1 MLGKSEK
8 EDADLM
14 YLSSLAKSEAT
25 HWQWIKQGLN
35 VSIIGMLTFM
45 NLAMGSHSKPSIIG
59 IKLCGFWYWF
69 IQFIFIVICV
79 LITWYV
85 VRLNRREQE
94 LRKLY
99 DINYDPNEVVY
110 EGRTLRILLFYG
122 FVGGWV
128 AGALGLGGGSIYSP
142 ALLSLGVN
150 PRVAGST
157 SMYLV
162 LFTAVNSTIVNW
174 VDGTLNFVYSGWL
187 GCWSVIGTVIGFIL
201 AEMYVKKSGR

>member
-1 MLGKSEK
+1 
-8 EDADLM
+8 
-14 YLSSLAKSEAT
+14 
-25 HWQWIKQGLN
+25 
-35 VSIIGMLTFM
+35 
-45 NLAMGSHSKPSIIG
+45 
-59 IKLCGFWYWF
+59 
-69 IQFIFIVICV
+69 
-79 LITWYV
+79 V

-94 LRKLY
+94 LRRLY
-99 DINYDPNEVVY
+99 NVNYDPDEVVY

-122 FVGGWV
+122 FAGGWV

-150 PRVAGST
+150 PRVTGST

-174 VDGTLNFVYSGWL
+174 VDGTLNFAYSGWL
-187 GCWSVIGTVIGFIL
+187 GGWSVIGTIIGFIL